1 MGDLQSELAEVREAI
16 HALAQALEL
25 IPQIYVPQEG
35 KAHGLEAG
43 IFSDLVKEAL
53 SKTSKP
59 Q

>member
-1 MGDLQSELAEVREAI
+1 MGDVQSEFAEVREAI

-43 IFSDLVKEAL
+43 
-53 SKTSKP
+53 T

>member
-1 MGDLQSELAEVREAI
+1 MGDVQTEFAEVREAI

-35 KAHGLEAG
+35 KTHGLEAG

>member
-1 MGDLQSELAEVREAI
+1 MGDVQSEFAEVREAI

-25 IPQIYVPQEG
+25 ISQIYVPQEG

-43 IFSDLVKEAL
+43 IFYDLVKEAL

>member
-1 MGDLQSELAEVREAI
+1 MGDVQSEFAEVREGI

-25 IPQIYVPQEG
+25 IPQIYRPQEG

-53 SKTSKP
+53 SKTFKP

>member
-1 MGDLQSELAEVREAI
+1 MGAVQSEFAEVREVI
-16 HALAQALEL
+16 HALAKALEL
-25 IPQIYVPQEG
+25 IPQIYLPQEG

-53 SKTSKP
+53 SKTSKT

>member
-1 MGDLQSELAEVREAI
+1 MGDVQSEFAEVREAI

-25 IPQIYVPQEG
+25 IPQIYLPHKG

-53 SKTSKP
+53 SKTSKT